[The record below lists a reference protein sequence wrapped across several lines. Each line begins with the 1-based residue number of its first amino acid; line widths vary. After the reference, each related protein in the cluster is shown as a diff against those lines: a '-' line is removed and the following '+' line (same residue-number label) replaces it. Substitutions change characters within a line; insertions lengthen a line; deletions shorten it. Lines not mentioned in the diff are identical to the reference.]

1 MALSVLIVIL
11 GTLFLCPSHL
21 WAKSMYITDRIELSL
36 RSGTGLEYRTLTMVK
51 TGDRVEVLES
61 DKNWSKVKLANGT
74 TGWINT
80 FFLVDQIKAV
90 VPSDTKIQEDLRGL
104 KDANQN
110 LLREKELLL
119 QEKNRLLKEVEEAK
133 SQTLTIKP
141 EQHPRNFPELNALK
155 AKNEQ
160 LNKEVALFKNQI
172 AQLSQQ
178 EKGGGKEERIKW
190 FLIGSLV
197 LIVGLL
203 LGWLLSRSRRKP
215 QRYY

>member
-21 WAKSMYITDRIELSL
+21 WAKTMYITDRIELSL

-74 TGWINT
+74 VGWINT
-80 FFLVDQIKAV
+80 FFLVDQIKAT
-90 VPSDTKIQEDLRGL
+90 VPSDSKIQEDLRGL

-110 LLREKELLL
+110 LVREKEILI
-119 QEKNRLLKEVEEAK
+119 QEKNSLLKEVEEAK
-133 SQTLTIKP
+133 NRTHHQEKNGRIS
-141 EQHPRNFPELNALK
+141 PELTALK
-155 AKNEQ
+155 LKNEQ
-160 LNKEVALFKNQI
+160 LDKEVALYKKQI
-172 AQLSQQ
+172 EQFSQK
-178 EKGGGKEERIKW
+178 EKGGGNEEQVKW

-215 QRYY
+215 HRYY